1 MRGVFSKGRPL
12 ASPVSWTGIYG
23 FFLLTVFILWVPS
36 SGYQN
41 IVWPKHLL
49 FLWATAL
56 FVLGLVPMVLI
67 QKARQSLPRRWT
79 GADRHP
85 LCLAAGLLLL
95 FLLSALASP
104 YPDVVWLGNRRYEGF
119 LTLALYL
126 VIFISAALWGR
137 LAPCMSPE
145 PLCPLSWSPPWSWP
159 SFWGK
164 ILWACILR
172 VWAFTTGASNT
183 AESTWAPLETPTCC
197 RPISP
202 WPACT
207 SGGPTPCPTAGSGS
221 CICPPAWPPGLLCF
235 SAKWPPVLPPFWAA

>member
-79 GADRHP
+79 GADRLP

-119 LTLALYL
+119 LTLALHQFGMKAFYRPS
-126 VIFISAALWGR
+126 VPDID
-137 LAPCMSPE
+137 LAPGT
-145 PLCPLSWSPPWSWP
+145 PPR
-159 SFWGK
+159 
-164 ILWACILR
+164 LLR
-172 VWAFTTGASNT
+172 LHHYF
-183 AESTWAPLETPTCC
+183 
-197 RPISP
+197 
-202 WPACT
+202 PAK
-207 SGGPTPCPTAGSGS
+207 SAGN
-221 CICPPAWPPGLLCF
+221 
-235 SAKWPPVLPPFWAA
+235 

>member
-67 QKARQSLPRRWT
+67 QKARQSLPERWT
-79 GADRHP
+79 GADRLP

-137 LAPCMSPE
+137 LG
-145 PLCPLSWSPPWSWP
+145 PLQI
-159 SFWGK
+159 GR
-164 ILWACILR
+164 AH
-172 VWAFTTGASNT
+172 V
-183 AESTWAPLETPTCC
+183 
-197 RPISP
+197 
-202 WPACT
+202 
-207 SGGPTPCPTAGSGS
+207 
-221 CICPPAWPPGLLCF
+221 
-235 SAKWPPVLPPFWAA
+235 